1 MRTLYLL
8 GNGFDL
14 ACGLKSRY
22 ADYFESR
29 FKWYKGYNSS
39 DSKAIPA
46 IYKEIQDGGIKNI
59 PSAWFIVFAY
69 EHDQPGY
76 RNDYVLWKDIEKNID
91 TFLQDYPQEN
101 EISISEYFKYFSN
114 STENTPP
121 QKKSMYELLTLYFQK
136 KDIAFRTEENL
147 FDIFDQE
154 LSNLENDFAKYLRT
168 IDQNPNYQANA
179 KLLFEKIQKAET
191 SKRIEYVTFGTIG
204 GHMSSM
210 PKEPHEEFVMSFN
223 YTRPLEDI
231 PNYVNLHGEENQ
243 GTAMFG
249 IADDNGY
256 PTKTEMK
263 ITSGYR
269 SSFFKDT
276 RRQQKECLDRQSART
291 INELS
296 KKQIDE
302 IKCFGCSFSDA
313 DFDYFRRYFNL
324 AKFDKS
330 DSTLGIYYTNGIS
343 RKSAIKD
350 LRKLL
355 NKYDLAHESDNNNT
369 YQTLENS
376 GRISFEEIQLPLS
389 NTK

>member
-29 FKWYKGYNSS
+29 FKWYKGYSSS

-46 IYKEIQDGGIKNI
+46 IYEEIRDGGIKNI

-76 RNDYVLWKDIEKNID
+76 RNDYVLWQDIEKNID
-91 TFLQDYPQEN
+91 MFLQDYPQGNDLSIN
-101 EISISEYFKYFSN
+101 EYLSDN
-114 STENTPP
+114 LGNTPS
-121 QKKSMYELLTLYFQK
+121 QKKNAYELLTLYFQK
-136 KDIAFRTEENL
+136 KDITFRTEEKL

-154 LSNLENDFAKYLRT
+154 LNNLENDFAKYLRT
-168 IDQNPNYQANA
+168 IDQDSNYQTNA
-179 KLLFEKIQKAET
+179 KALFKKIQKAET
-191 SKRIEYVTFGTIG
+191 SKRIEYVTYGTIG
-204 GHMSSM
+204 GQMSSM

-223 YTRPLEDI
+223 YTRPLEGI
-231 PNYVNLHGEENQ
+231 SNYVNLHGEEDQN
-243 GTAMFG
+243 TAMFG

-256 PTKTEMK
+256 LTKTEMK
-263 ITSGYR
+263 SISGYR
-269 SSFFKDT
+269 SFFFKDT
-276 RRQQKECLDRQSART
+276 RRQQKECLDTKSTRI

-296 KKQIDE
+296 KKQINE

-313 DFDYFRRYFNL
+313 DFDYFRRYFDL
-324 AKFDKS
+324 AKFDNS
-330 DSTLGIYYTNGIS
+330 DSTLGLYYTNGIS
-343 RKSAIKD
+343 RKSVIKNM
-350 LRKLL
+350 RNLL
-355 NKYDLAHESDNNNT
+355 NKYDLTHEAYNNT

-376 GRISFEEIQLPLS
+376 GRISFEEIQLP
-389 NTK
+389 

>member
-46 IYKEIQDGGIKNI
+46 LYEEIQDGGIKNI

-76 RNDYVLWKDIEKNID
+76 RNDYVLWQDIEKNID

-114 STENTPP
+114 SPENTSP

-168 IDQNPNYQANA
+168 IDQNPNYQTNA

-223 YTRPLEDI
+223 YTRPLEGI

-256 PTKTEMK
+256 PTKTKMK

-276 RRQQKECLDRQSART
+276 RRQQKECLDKQSART

-296 KKQIDE
+296 KNK
-302 IKCFGCSFSDA
+302 
-313 DFDYFRRYFNL
+313 L
-324 AKFDKS
+324 TKS
-330 DSTLGIYYTNGIS
+330 DVSDVHSATLILIISEDILILQNLTNPI
-343 RKSAIKD
+343 
-350 LRKLL
+350 LRWV
-355 NKYDLAHESDNNNT
+355 YITRTA
-369 YQTLENS
+369 YPENL
-376 GRISFEEIQLPLS
+376 Q
-389 NTK
+389 

>member
-114 STENTPP
+114 SPENTPP

-179 KLLFEKIQKAET
+179 KLLFEEIQKAET

-204 GHMSSM
+204 GHMSVC
-210 PKEPHEEFVMSFN
+210 PKS
-223 YTRPLEDI
+223 
-231 PNYVNLHGEENQ
+231 
-243 GTAMFG
+243 
-249 IADDNGY
+249 
-256 PTKTEMK
+256 PTK
-263 ITSGYR
+263 
-269 SSFFKDT
+269 
-276 RRQQKECLDRQSART
+276 
-291 INELS
+291 
-296 KKQIDE
+296 
-302 IKCFGCSFSDA
+302 
-313 DFDYFRRYFNL
+313 NL
-324 AKFDKS
+324 
-330 DSTLGIYYTNGIS
+330 
-343 RKSAIKD
+343 
-350 LRKLL
+350 
-355 NKYDLAHESDNNNT
+355 
-369 YQTLENS
+369 
-376 GRISFEEIQLPLS
+376 
-389 NTK
+389 